1 MAGATLEVL
10 SVLAGCTSA
19 KAPGNFAEQDLL
31 LRGPGGSMACLKATQ
46 PRRGEEREKEGTWGS
61 AFIRAQ
67 GWEV

>member
-10 SVLAGCTSA
+10 PVLAGRTSV
-19 KAPGNFAEQDLL
+19 KTPGNFADQDLL
-31 LRGPGGSMACLKATQ
+31 LRSPGGSMAHLKATQ

-67 GWEV
+67 RWEV